1 MAYELFN
8 IEMGIRKKFNFKK
21 TIFELIIVQN
31 QPLLRLII
39 HTKAKLFV
47 ECNGLGKVD
56 CRKIVSDMICHF
68 FITHLE
74 SFATTNDHPKTS
86 R

>member
-1 MAYELFN
+1 MVLSQN
-8 IEMGIRKKFNFKK
+8 FNFQK
-21 TIFELIIVQN
+21 TIFELMIVQN
-31 QPLLRLII
+31 QLLLGLII
-39 HTKAKLFV
+39 HTKAKLIV
-47 ECNGLGKVD
+47 ECDGLGKVD
-56 CRKIVSDMICHF
+56 CWKIGSDMICHF